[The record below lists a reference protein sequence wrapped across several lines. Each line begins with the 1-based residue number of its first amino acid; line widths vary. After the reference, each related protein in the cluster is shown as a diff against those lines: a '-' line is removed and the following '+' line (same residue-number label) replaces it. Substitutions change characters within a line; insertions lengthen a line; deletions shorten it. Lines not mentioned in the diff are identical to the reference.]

1 MDRQARWLEYT
12 MGTLIG
18 TQGVQGVHGAKQHL
32 LQTRNKRPSPNFYGN
47 NVCTSPFPI
56 QGVAELPPTKAES
69 DATQYRKEII
79 ETPQKASRDA
89 VSRAKRA
96 FAHADN
102 HGGSNGAGADAK
114 RYYEEVETP
123 RKASLAFAHA
133 ENHGGS
139 NGAGAD
145 ATQYRVDSAESR
157 IAKSLPLQQQRKI
170 MMDNRGGRHVPASYV
185 QTEYNFKLRVA
196 GLLAVGSDINFLPYC
211 SWERLFKKFKNTG
224 NAREAA
230 EAAVANAKEAQA
242 APALYPHHLEK
253 LLNAGITPE
262 KASSFLKGRKFAGI
276 QFAPGCAGSCAVQTC
291 KLCKSVADK
300 ADKAKK
306 KTKIVG
312 GEAKV

>member
-69 DATQYRKEII
+69 DATQYRNEI
-79 ETPQKASRDA
+79 
-89 VSRAKRA
+89 
-96 FAHADN
+96 
-102 HGGSNGAGADAK
+102 
-114 RYYEEVETP
+114 ETP
-123 RKASLAFAHA
+123 RKASAYAKVAKAYA

-139 NGAGAD
+139 EGAGAD

-291 KLCKSVADK
+291 KLCASVADK
-300 ADKAKK
+300 ANKAKK